1 MAYTFKKD
9 TMKATDSFYR
19 QKASY
24 AMRPS
29 YITIH
34 NTANDA
40 TAENE
45 ISFMKRNPAYGYNIS
60 FHIAVDDKEVIQ
72 GIEFNRSAWHCGD
85 GLYGKGNRHSVGIE
99 ICYSK
104 SGGERYKKA
113 EQNAIEYTARL
124 LIQLDLTPDK
134 VRYHQEWSG
143 KHCPHRILSEGRGK
157 QFKDAVAREYQKLT
171 QPTSKPSPTAPSV
184 TKPEELWRVYDKA
197 GKQVAAYS
205 DSSNAHKHGASI
217 KGIVRHFRA
226 KKLYATKDY
235 RVSAK
240 PKPKADIRVVTAS
253 TLNVRSGAG
262 VNYAITDTVKQGDAF
277 TVIKEHSNGWVQFK
291 SGGWVNGRYLKKT

>member
-1 MAYTFKKD
+1 MAYTFIKD
-9 TMKATDSFYR
+9 TMKATDTYYR
-19 QKASY
+19 QKATY

-40 TAENE
+40 SARNE
-45 ISFMKRNPAYGYNIS
+45 ISFMKRNPASNYNIS

-72 GIEFNRSAWHCGD
+72 GLEFNRSAWHCGD
-85 GLYGKGNRHSVGIE
+85 GLYGRGNRHSVGIE

-104 SGGERYKKA
+104 SGGARYTQAER
-113 EQNAIEYTARL
+113 NAIEYTARL

-157 QFKDAVAREYQKLT
+157 QFKDAVAKRYKELT
-171 QPTSKPSPTAPSV
+171 AKPTTSTP
-184 TKPEELWRVYDKA
+184 KPEELWRVYDKA

-240 PKPKADIRVVTAS
+240 PKPKADIRVVTAA
-253 TLNVRSGAG
+253 TLNVRAGAG
-262 VNYAITDTVKQGDAF
+262 VNHRIITTVRQGQAF

-291 SGGWVNGRYLKKT
+291 SGGWVNGKHLRKT